1 MNAQE
6 YCDVLTDSDSD
17 ESVMSEVSTEDEIDY
32 SSSPKSVDEPKRDL
46 ILEDSC
52 KYNQNVQNGNLDQL
66 ETKVV
71 VFLKVKSTQ
80 NQVFFVKIGLDNLD
94 TSKFTCSVKTDN
106 KTPSKNHFWS
116 NPIDNSAE
124 TVGLSDQTS

>member
-17 ESVMSEVSTEDEIDY
+17 ESVMSEISTEDEIDY

-71 VFLKVKSTQ
+71 VFLKVKSMQ

-106 KTPSKNHFWS
+106 KTPSKNHF
-116 NPIDNSAE
+116 
-124 TVGLSDQTS
+124 